1 MLGKFNGL
9 FKNELSPFFA
19 FALEVKTCIVL
30 FFHCSWKEGPR
41 LTKKLQT
48 ALAYHRCPTR
58 TRAFP
63 EPIVKSNTMD
73 IYVGNLPWSASE
85 QEIADA
91 FAEHGTV
98 EKATIIIDRD
108 SGRSKGFGFV
118 TMNDNDE
125 ANTAIEALNG
135 YELDGRALKINEARP
150 REERPPRR
158 DKW

>member
-1 MLGKFNGL
+1 
-9 FKNELSPFFA
+9 
-19 FALEVKTCIVL
+19 
-30 FFHCSWKEGPR
+30 
-41 LTKKLQT
+41 
-48 ALAYHRCPTR
+48 
-58 TRAFP
+58 
-63 EPIVKSNTMD
+63 MD

-98 EKATIIIDRD
+98 EKATIIVDRD

-125 ANTAIEALNG
+125 ANSAIDAING
-135 YELDGRALKINEARP
+135 TDLGGRALKVNEARP
-150 REERPPRR
+150 REERPSR

>member
-1 MLGKFNGL
+1 
-9 FKNELSPFFA
+9 
-19 FALEVKTCIVL
+19 
-30 FFHCSWKEGPR
+30 
-41 LTKKLQT
+41 
-48 ALAYHRCPTR
+48 
-58 TRAFP
+58 
-63 EPIVKSNTMD
+63 MD

-135 YELDGRALKINEARP
+135 YELGGRALKINEARP
-150 REERPPRR
+150 REERPRR